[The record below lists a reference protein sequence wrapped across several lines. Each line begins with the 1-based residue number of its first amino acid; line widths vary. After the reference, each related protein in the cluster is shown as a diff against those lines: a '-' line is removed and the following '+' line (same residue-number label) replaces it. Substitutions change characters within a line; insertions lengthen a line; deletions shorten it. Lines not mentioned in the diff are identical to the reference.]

1 MNKARAGHGNK
12 LVFITSMVRSDR
24 RYLSKG
30 LIGCDVNKYSGKR
43 EPMEYLRSSGNKT

>member
-1 MNKARAGHGNK
+1 MNKVRVGYGNK
-12 LVFITSMVRSDR
+12 LVFIISMVRSDR

-43 EPMEYLRSSGNKT
+43 EFMEYLRSLGNKI